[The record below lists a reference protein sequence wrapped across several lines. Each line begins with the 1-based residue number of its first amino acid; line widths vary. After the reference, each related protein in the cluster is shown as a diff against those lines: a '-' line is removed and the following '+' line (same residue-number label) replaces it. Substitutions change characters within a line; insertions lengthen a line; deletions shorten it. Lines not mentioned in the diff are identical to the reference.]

1 MSLQLIKKLFG
12 HFQIENS
19 TLSKSLTVVEF
30 LGFALCVVT
39 SRTTIFRNF
48 GSYHL
53 LFLIFNESL
62 KWVIDIIILLCLA
75 LEFFG
80 LQKQIYRVMVFS
92 CVFRCIWIFFL
103 ILATISMS
111 VVGFIHIDHWVIGSP
126 PPIFWYEFNNQH
138 ILDYPNVISK

>member
-1 MSLQLIKKLFG
+1 MSVQFIMNLFG
-12 HFQIENS
+12 HFQIQKS

-30 LGFALCVVT
+30 LGFALCVAT

-53 LFLIFNESL
+53 IFLIFDGSL
-62 KWVIDIIILLCLA
+62 KWVIDIIILFCLA

-80 LQKQIYRVMVFS
+80 LQKQIYGVMVFS

-103 ILATISMS
+103 ILATFSMS

-126 PPIFWYEFNNQH
+126 PPIFW
-138 ILDYPNVISK
+138 